1 MGGTI
6 GDVANRLPMTAV
18 SSGIGP
24 QKNMVFTFA
33 KLVVAHYILTFWGLH
48 VESTIFDPAASNPST
63 SSEYSETS
71 KSVRNPEVW
80 TSRGS
85 RNINKNRKGK

>member
-1 MGGTI
+1 M
-6 GDVANRLPMTAV
+6 A
-18 SSGIGP
+18 
-24 QKNMVFTFA
+24 FTFA

-71 KSVRNPEVW
+71 KCVRNPEVW

-85 RNINKNRKGK
+85 RKYKQKIERDSISDTYDNIINQPEKNVF